1 MPKPHRTL
9 RQDFGVFADPGF
21 LIALVL
27 LLLLFA
33 AGTAALIYGTSKFAI
48 PLPWFA

>member
-1 MPKPHRTL
+1 MPKPHTTL
-9 RQDFGVFADPGF
+9 RQDFGIFADPGF
-21 LIALVL
+21 LVTLVL

-33 AGTAALIYGTSKFAI
+33 AATAVLIYGTTKFAV

>member
-1 MPKPHRTL
+1 MPKPHSTL

-21 LIALVL
+21 LVTLVL

-33 AGTAALIYGTSKFAI
+33 AGTAALIYGTTKFAV
-48 PLPWFA
+48 PLPWFS